1 MMSQS
6 FYLSIVTRDNILIN
20 GKIYEKREM
29 VKQESV
35 MLLNKLNL
43 VSQQCIALLRYN
55 LVRITGIQ
63 NLMPH
68 SRHLLFNFRVGCKN
82 FTPIY

>member
-1 MMSQS
+1 MSQS
-6 FYLSIVTRDNILIN
+6 FYLSIVTRDSILKN
-20 GKIYEKREM
+20 GKIQKREM
-29 VKQESV
+29 LKQESV